1 MPREAHSIKA
11 SPQITVQCDIG
22 GLQIAFIEQVES
34 LTLDEVTQ
42 HLDLYRNVISRQ
54 RAQQALIEALVDVD
68 ARQKRLVELDTAK
81 AQALRDIAEE
91 KARTRAAWEAG
102 HQAMGRRADFKMT
115 DPQKKA
121 LVQFDERIQQKDAEF
136 EAERARLERE
146 LPLYEAQVSRQR
158 AIIAGRE
165 RAEVIG
171 PTFLEAAE

>member
-22 GLQIAFIEQVES
+22 GLQIAFIEQVEN

-54 RAQQALIEALVDVD
+54 RAQQSLIEALVDVD
-68 ARQKRLVELDTAK
+68 ARQKRLAELDTAK
-81 AQALRDIAEE
+81 AEALREIAER
-91 KARTRAAWEAG
+91 KARTRSSWEAA
-102 HQAMGRRADFKMT
+102 HEAMGRRAEFKLT
-115 DPQKKA
+115 DPQRKGLA
-121 LVQFDERIQQKDAEF
+121 AFDTEITDKDAEF
-136 EAERARLERE
+136 EAERAKLERE